1 MLKKNPALRAGFDLL
16 KKNPRI
22 AKKKLIFDEFSCC
35 FERISKIF
43 GASRRLL
50 KKLLKKNPALRAG
63 SYLLKNNLCLLKI
76 NLEKQLFFS
85 KYRLFFSKILLKKN
99 TAGTVSYNY
108 QNRLSTF
115 LIGGSTKHPTGNVTM
130 CVSWIL
136 VNILKSKW

>member
-1 MLKKNPALRAGFDLL
+1 MLLKKLLKKNPALRAGFDLL

-85 KYRLFFSKILLKKN
+85 KYRLFFSKILLKK
-99 TAGTVSYNY
+99 TLDLLP
-108 QNRLSTF
+108 RLHLPLPRPMS
-115 LIGGSTKHPTGNVTM
+115 IGFALPV
-130 CVSWIL
+130 L
-136 VNILKSKW
+136 